1 MTANKS
7 KQNKENEA
15 VQTPLNSE
23 NNKLQ
28 GAKPMCLLFKTK
40 IVKIINSYQHDGKIQ
55 KQKHFLKE
63 AQTNQPYC

>member
-1 MTANKS
+1 MSANKS

-23 NNKLQ
+23 NNNLQ

-40 IVKIINSYQHDGKIQ
+40 IIKIINSYQHDGKIQ
-55 KQKHFLKE
+55 RTNYQKQKIVD
-63 AQTNQPYC
+63 